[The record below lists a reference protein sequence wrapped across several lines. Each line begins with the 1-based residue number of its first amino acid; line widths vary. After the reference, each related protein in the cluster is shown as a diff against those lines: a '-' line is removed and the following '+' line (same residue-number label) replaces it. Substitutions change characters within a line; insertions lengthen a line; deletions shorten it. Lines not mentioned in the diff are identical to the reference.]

1 MRRTEKRHLLLG
13 TVWTLCNYSA
23 SILLEWSDTQQEGVG
38 FLIHPGT
45 CYWVLQIVVFTSK
58 NNNMYGCWT
67 MYECLLKYAALQ
79 INLLWCHTNSW
90 DFQTSLAQQTI
101 IFFSRTLKLNHLEG
115 GWTFCFLEIYKFF
128 WGGIM
133 NYSSL
138 INDPEIT
145 RVLNV
150 VDHVLIVLVDHWK
163 WWYINSVE
171 HFWLI

>member
-23 SILLEWSDTQQEGVG
+23 SILLEWSDTRQEGVG

-45 CYWVLQIVVFTSK
+45 CYWVVFTSK

-67 MYECLLKYAALQ
+67 MSECMLT
-79 INLLWCHTNSW
+79 LWKSTLCDVTPTHETFKRHRHNKPS
-90 DFQTSLAQQTI
+90 
-101 IFFSRTLKLNHLEG
+101 FFSRTLKLSHLEG

-128 WGGIM
+128 WGNHELFII
-133 NYSSL
+133 N
-138 INDPEIT
+138 NDPEIT

-150 VDHVLIVLVDHWK
+150 VDHVLIVLADHWK
-163 WWYINSVE
+163 WLTVLNISD
-171 HFWLI
+171 